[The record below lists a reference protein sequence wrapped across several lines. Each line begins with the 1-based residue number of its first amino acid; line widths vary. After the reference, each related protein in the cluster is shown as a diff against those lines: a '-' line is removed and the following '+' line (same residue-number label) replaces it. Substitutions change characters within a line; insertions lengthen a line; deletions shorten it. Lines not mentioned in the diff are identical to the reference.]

1 MVADFSQDIQEILR
15 DFSVGSL
22 AYVYKD
28 SDTDLAI
35 EVEKKPAKKCKTN
48 RLWCVKHPLNA
59 AAQVV
64 GWLGERGAVR
74 AYVAKAERAHYLR
87 LLGGDTQLFEQ
98 ANKFS
103 NKKDENGDAEALKD

>member
-1 MVADFSQDIQEILR
+1 M
-15 DFSVGSL
+15 
-22 AYVYKD
+22 
-28 SDTDLAI
+28 
-35 EVEKKPAKKCKTN
+35 CKTHT
-48 RLWCVKHPLNA
+48 LKA

-103 NKKDENGDAEALKD
+103 NKKDENGGAEALKD

>member
-1 MVADFSQDIQEILR
+1 M
-15 DFSVGSL
+15 
-22 AYVYKD
+22 
-28 SDTDLAI
+28 
-35 EVEKKPAKKCKTN
+35 
-48 RLWCVKHPLNA
+48 
-59 AAQVV
+59 V

-74 AYVAKAERAHYLR
+74 AYVGKAERAHYLR